1 MKKVV
6 LIFLELS
13 FVILGILKSDFTIRL
28 LNLMLQYA
36 LMLCLL
42 IWGSIFPP
50 HLPARKGKALVGK
63 NTTASHSVCD
73 RLVRPLLVG
82 IYWSVHVFVIFFLP
96 GIFSSFF

>member
-1 MKKVV
+1 MKKVI

-50 HLPARKGKALVGK
+50 P
-63 NTTASHSVCD
+63 
-73 RLVRPLLVG
+73 
-82 IYWSVHVFVIFFLP
+82 
-96 GIFSSFF
+96 SS